1 MSSHRLE
8 TFLKDKGLNRY
19 KLGKELDI
27 SPPTI
32 RIFLNNP
39 SEFKAKHIKK
49 MAYLTDEHF
58 EKILGLI
65 LEYRNLAIDE
75 NSKITIGKINDIF
88 YKHKD

>member
-49 MAYLTDEHF
+49 MADLTEVHF
-58 EKILGLI
+58 EKLLGLI

-75 NSKITIGKINDIF
+75 NNKITIDKINDIF
-88 YKHKD
+88 YRHKD